1 MLGGAAASSQLDE
14 LHDLGGVLSSTEMAS
29 PARRL
34 LGDLPASDRP
44 LYEEVRARLI
54 EGMSAGFWQPGEA
67 IPAEG
72 ELARAFGVAV
82 GTVRKAVDT
91 LVAEQALVRRQ
102 GKGTFV
108 TSHDGRRLMFHFFH
122 IVERGGGK
130 AYPEVRTLDFRRE
143 RADPESAAAL
153 AIAPADKVIRI
164 RNLLSLGRR
173 PAILDD
179 ITLPAELFPG
189 LTEKIFL
196 ARDNTIY
203 HLYQSRYGINVLR
216 TDERLRAVLATRE
229 VAQLLQLAPGAPLLE
244 IRRVAL
250 TFRDRPVELR
260 VSRVDTA
267 RHDYHNTLGK
277 DVAA

>member
-1 MLGGAAASSQLDE
+1 MLPR
-14 LHDLGGVLSSTEMAS
+14 MAT

-34 LGDLPASDRP
+34 LGALAASDRP
-44 LYEEVRARLI
+44 LYEEVRGRLI
-54 EGMSAGFWQPGEA
+54 EGISQGAWQPGEA
-67 IPAEG
+67 LPSEG

-82 GTVRKAVDT
+82 GTLRKAVDT
-91 LVAEQALVRRQ
+91 LVAEQVLVRRQ

-108 TSHDGRRLMFHFFH
+108 TIHDGRRLMFHFFH

-130 AYPEVRTLDFRRE
+130 AYPEVRLIDFRRE
-143 RADPESAAAL
+143 RAMPEEAAAL
-153 AIAPADKVIRI
+153 GIAPSEKLIRV
-164 RNLLSLGRR
+164 RNLLSLGGR

-179 ITLPAELFPG
+179 IAIPAQLFPG
-189 LTEKIFL
+189 LTEKIFR

-216 TDERLRAVLATRE
+216 TDERLRAVLASRE
-229 VAQLLQLAPGAPLLE
+229 VAPLLQVAPGAPLLE

-250 TFRDRPVELR
+250 TIRDRPVELR
-260 VSRVDTA
+260 LSRVDTA

>member
-1 MLGGAAASSQLDE
+1 MATPAA
-14 LHDLGGVLSSTEMAS
+14 
-29 PARRL
+29 RL
-34 LGDLPASDRP
+34 LSTLPASDRP

-54 EGMSAGFWQPGEA
+54 EGMSQGAWQPGEA
-67 IPAEG
+67 IPSES
-72 ELARAFGVAV
+72 ELASAFGVAV

-91 LVAEQALVRRQ
+91 LVAEQVLVRRQ

-122 IVERGGGK
+122 IVERGGAK
-130 AYPEVRTLDFRRE
+130 TYPEVRTLEFRRD
-143 RADPESAAAL
+143 RAEAESAAAL

-164 RNLLSLGRR
+164 RNLLCLDGR

-179 ITLPAELFPG
+179 ITIPAQLFPG

-196 ARDNTIY
+196 ARNNTIY

-216 TDERLRAVLATRE
+216 TDERLRAVLASRE
-229 VAQLLQLAPGAPLLE
+229 TAALLRVAPGAPLLE

-260 VSRVDTA
+260 LSRVDTS

>member
-1 MLGGAAASSQLDE
+1 MPAPRSS
-14 LHDLGGVLSSTEMAS
+14 
-29 PARRL
+29 RL
-34 LGDLPASDRP
+34 PRLATSDRP

-54 EGMSAGFWQPGEA
+54 EGISAGAWRAGEA
-67 IPAEG
+67 IPTEAA
-72 ELARAFGVAV
+72 LARAFGVAI
-82 GTVRKAVDT
+82 GTVRKAVDL

-108 TSHDGRRLMFHFFH
+108 TAHDGTRLLFHFFH
-122 IVERGGGK
+122 IVGRDGAK
-130 AYPEVRTLDFRRE
+130 AYPDAHTVSFQRG
-143 RADPESAAAL
+143 RADTAAAAAL
-153 AIAPADKVIRI
+153 GIAPLDKVIRI
-164 RNLLSLGRR
+164 RNVLSLSGA
-173 PAILDD
+173 PAIVDD

-196 ARDNTIY
+196 ARGNTIY

-216 TDERLRAVLATRE
+216 TDERLRAVLAPRD
-229 VAQLLQLAPGAPLLE
+229 VAALLGLASGAPLLE

-260 VSRVDTA
+260 LSRVNTA

-277 DVAA
+277 GMAA